1 MSTTS
6 VQFRLKRRTTAQ
18 WAAAPNLAEGEP
30 GYEIGTGQLKI
41 GTGSATWAQL
51 PYVSNVRTN
60 DTAGWNA
67 STLVLGTG
75 EIGYESNTGY
85 MKVGDGSKI
94 WNALSYTATF
104 SLTNITPL
112 LGAPG
117 FNGASGSATSWYR
130 RIVPPANKIDQLE
143 FYPMQILM
151 DPSGTAT
158 IGGNARVYD
167 SSGVDN
173 VGAIKTT
180 SYPISFADWNTAAAA
195 GASIKA
201 TLQAPFTANG
211 STGYIVGA
219 HQLAGYGLTPSSVRL
234 NNVTISASVGGSAT
248 ISWTGVTGAL
258 TAPAAFDR
266 RVLYGTGI
274 LSGTYLN
281 YTSGSSGTIT
291 NVNYPSAVS
300 VSSVMVIN
308 MSLVRAVLT
317 NVTISPTSAGVSSI
331 SWGGSSTSTGGTLTG
346 LNASGLILSNRSAN
360 IGSAPAFSSLPNSP
374 STGGS
379 GTISAPVPYATT
391 VSIPSLDIVETNA
404 GYKRSNDYV
413 GVVVANVS
421 TFTINSN
428 VIISGTT
435 ASNGTYLIKSINTA
449 TNTLLIAAPTNI
461 RPYIGST
468 GKAKP
473 VGGVD
478 VDIVSIYT
486 PGTVKVTLASS
497 VSGATVYNID
507 ATGNDTNGST
517 LVISGATGGNNVA
530 SGYSQITST
539 DGNSFTMVNLNAVTQ
554 ATGGTATIS
563 GVNGGAAVNIQSI
576 TPLAP
581 MDTDPTR
588 FFSITY
594 DGALSVAGSR
604 PRNYTYTPFVNLY
617 TTDVVASS
625 GSGVDAVSTATVTS
639 ALSQVSTV
647 TSDDAVN
654 RVAGGCSI
662 LLPSNLYLLKRAGEE
677 YSLYNKPLVTGQWYD
692 VGSIDY
698 SGTSPGKQFNE
709 CLRFTPS
716 SYAVNSSSLTAT
728 VRDYKWNQV
737 ATKSST
743 VNVVNT
749 TNSNVV
755 RYLSLGDSITRGLRY
770 QERVMGLNYISSN
783 IASIPTTTAINVA
796 STSGMAVGDSLR
808 IVGATTA
815 SNDTPTY
822 TIATIVS
829 STQITVSGGTLTV
842 QGASGGVVVI
852 GAVASSRV
860 TGVST
865 SAGVTTVTVSSATG
879 FTVGRS
885 VTIALYTGST
895 SNNVHGRIDSVNAGA
910 NTFTIKNETG
920 TTDGSVIGSAIVGNV
935 STSGTRVDSRN
946 STSVGS
952 MSGRNTGYSL
962 EGRGGWALTGGNGF
976 YSTAFRR
983 ADGFDSPF
991 IFPTDLSGTVYRG
1004 NTEFWK
1010 RAVATEKGA
1019 AFLYR
1024 LNSPAPSANTSVTIT
1039 GAASSIHN
1047 VTADVVTSSGNDF
1060 TIFISDT
1067 SMTSQAFPQGT
1078 ATWSG
1083 GSGAIQSISYLRY
1096 DYQGYGRAAREGLSG
1111 DTYAYNDSGY
1121 PTAPADNDR
1130 VFDPLIGSGTM
1141 RRWNDGSSAWVTD
1154 SATYT
1159 WAFNYGKYL
1168 ARYPWAFQSG
1178 AETPTVISILLGAN
1192 DFNSS
1197 ETEPLVMTT
1206 WIADLR
1212 TMITNIRSVGSPPEI
1227 VILLPSMSSTQDGYG
1242 DLYNIGTLA
1251 ERARRNFQTE
1261 SDAIITEFDNSTD
1274 RSNNIFVSVF
1284 GAGIDPVY
1292 GSTTV
1297 LVAPNKYITDNTRF
1311 IRRTTDGIHPNT
1323 EGLYQAGDWLA
1334 ATIQAIR

>member
-1 MSTTS
+1 MSL
-6 VQFRLKRRTTAQ
+6 VKAVL
-18 WAAAPNLAEGEP
+18 
-30 GYEIGTGQLKI
+30 TG
-41 GTGSATWAQL
+41 
-51 PYVSNVRTN
+51 
-60 DTAGWNA
+60 
-67 STLVLGTG
+67 
-75 EIGYESNTGY
+75 
-85 MKVGDGSKI
+85 
-94 WNALSYTATF
+94 
-104 SLTNITPL
+104 
-112 LGAPG
+112 
-117 FNGASGSATSWYR
+117 
-130 RIVPPANKIDQLE
+130 
-143 FYPMQILM
+143 
-151 DPSGTAT
+151 
-158 IGGNARVYD
+158 
-167 SSGVDN
+167 
-173 VGAIKTT
+173 
-180 SYPISFADWNTAAAA
+180 
-195 GASIKA
+195 
-201 TLQAPFTANG
+201 
-211 STGYIVGA
+211 
-219 HQLAGYGLTPSSVRL
+219 
-234 NNVTISASVGGSAT
+234 VTISQTNASGISN
-248 ISWTGVTGAL
+248 ISWT
-258 TAPAAFDR
+258 
-266 RVLYGTGI
+266 
-274 LSGTYLN
+274 
-281 YTSGSSGTIT
+281 
-291 NVNYPSAVS
+291 
-300 VSSVMVIN
+300 
-308 MSLVRAVLT
+308 
-317 NVTISPTSAGVSSI
+317 
-331 SWGGSSTSTGGTLTG
+331 GSSTSTGATLTSF
-346 LNASGLILSNRSAN
+346 NTSGLMLSNRSAN
-360 IGSAPAFSSLPNSP
+360 IGSAPAFSSLAHAPA
-374 STGGS
+374 TAGS
-379 GTISAPVPYATT
+379 GTISAPIPYATT
-391 VSIPSLDIVETNA
+391 VTIDSLDIVDTNA

-413 GVVVANVS
+413 GVVVASVS

-507 ATGNDTNGST
+507 AAGGDTNGST
-517 LVISGATGGNNVA
+517 LVISGATEGNNVA

-554 ATGGTATIS
+554 TTGGTATIS

-588 FFSITY
+588 FFSNSY
-594 DGALSVAGSR
+594 DGAPMLAGSR

-625 GSGVDAVSTATVTS
+625 GSGVDVVSNATVTS

-654 RVAGGCSI
+654 RVAGSCSI

-749 TNSNVV
+749 TNSNDV

-783 IASIPTTTAINVA
+783 ITSIPSTTAINVA

-822 TIATIVS
+822 TIATIAS
-829 STQITVSGGTLTV
+829 GTQITVSGGTLTV

-852 GAVASSRV
+852 GAAASSRV

-952 MSGRNTGYSL
+952 MSGRNTGFSL

-976 YSTAFRR
+976 YSNAFRR

-1047 VTADVVTSSGNDF
+1047 VTADVVTSYGNDF

-1067 SMTSQAFPQGT
+1067 SMTSQAFPQG
-1078 ATWSG
+1078 
-1083 GSGAIQSISYLRY
+1083 
-1096 DYQGYGRAAREGLSG
+1096 YGRAAREGLSG
-1111 DTYAYNDSGY
+1111 NTYAYNDSGY

-1130 VFDPLIGSGTM
+1130 VFDPLIGSAPGTM
-1141 RRWNDGSSAWVTD
+1141 RRWDNGSSAWVTD
-1154 SATYT
+1154 STTYT

-1206 WIADLR
+1206 WIAALR
-1212 TMITNIRSVGSPPEI
+1212 AMITNIRSVDPPPEI

-1261 SDAIITEFDNSTD
+1261 SGAIITEFDNSTD